1 MILRV
6 WGLAGVLII
15 TSAGTQVAASQE
27 PANGH
32 TSVPVHKRERGPGGE
47 IGSGAA
53 AIGKG
58 TAKGAGHLVMGA
70 GKGAA
75 DLVTLH
81 PVDAAASVG
90 KGAGTAGKDVGTGA
104 VKGGVRITKGA
115 GKGLKKIL

>member
-6 WGLAGVLII
+6 WGLAGVFIL
-15 TSAGTQVAASQE
+15 TSAGAQIAGSQE
-27 PANGH
+27 PAQ
-32 TSVPVHKRERGPGGE
+32 KRERGPGGE

-58 TAKGAGHLVMGA
+58 TAKGAGHLAMGA

-90 KGAGTAGKDVGTGA
+90 KGAGAAAKDVGTGA